1 MNIGIIASSNG
12 SVFITCY
19 KILKKVACKKFNFY
33 LILDR
38 ETDLTKYC
46 KEKKIPYK
54 FILEDDNAIF
64 CKKASEYFSK
74 NNIQVVVLFF
84 LRLVTKDI
92 YTKFYTV
99 NLHPSLLPAYK
110 GFNAIE
116 KAYNDNYKFIGATLH
131 KVDESIDGGKI
142 LIQCNNAIKS
152 QYQIND
158 LNKISYSQKVLLL
171 LIFFDYLSNDKF
183 NLDDVFFDCKFKE
196 NIVPYFY
203 SELFENEFKKLE
215 SIEIQKVINDVG

>member
-12 SVFITCY
+12 SVFRACY
-19 KILKKVACKKFNFY
+19 EILERIAHKKFNFY
-33 LILDR
+33 IILDR
-38 ETDLTKYC
+38 ETDLIKYC
-46 KEKKIPYK
+46 KEKKISYEI
-54 FILEDDNAIF
+54 ILESDNATF
-64 CKKASEYFSK
+64 CNKASEYFLK
-74 NNIQVVVLFF
+74 NNIQVVVLLF

-110 GFNAIE
+110 GFRAIE
-116 KAYNDNYKFIGATLH
+116 NAYNNNFKFLGATLH

-142 LIQCNNAIKS
+142 LMQCNNAIKPY
-152 QYQIND
+152 YQMDD
-158 LNKISYSQKVLLL
+158 LNKISYLQKVLLL

-183 NLDDVFFDCKFKE
+183 DLSDNFLDYKFKE

-203 SELFENEFKKLE
+203 SEIFENEFKKLE
-215 SIEIQKVINDVG
+215 NIEPKKVINDVY